1 MRDDDVHRGNAIVDL
16 NGDKMSNACDKCLN
30 APFCKQRTKCESDD
44 GCYDFVE
51 TVKIDA
57 KL

>member
-1 MRDDDVHRGNAIVDL
+1 MINRYAEHRESKLILCD
-16 NGDKMSNACDKCLN
+16 ACDKCLN

-51 TVKIDA
+51 AVKIDA

>member
-1 MRDDDVHRGNAIVDL
+1 MRDDDVHRGNAIV
-16 NGDKMSNACDKCLN
+16 GDKMSNACDKCLN

-44 GCYDFVE
+44 RCYDFVE
-51 TVKIDA
+51 AVKIDA